1 MKKKLAIGLA
11 LGAVAVAGA
20 AYAAQG
26 VADHDPNRT
35 ITRAEVQ
42 AKAAEMFARMDV
54 NKDGKLDQ
62 ADRDARR
69 MQMFDRMD
77 ANHDGQISRTEF
89 SSFHPMRKSGE
100 GGQAGEHRWGG
111 GQGDHRGGGMRGEHR
126 GGHGIGMMGMA
137 RMADANHDGAI
148 TQAEFTAAALQRF
161 DRMDANHDGQVTR
174 EERQAA
180 RSAMREHWRDRMQGA
195 QGGMQD
201 QQDQDAPP
209 APGE

>member
-11 LGAVAVAGA
+11 LGAMAVAGA
-20 AYAAQG
+20 AYAEQG
-26 VADHDPNRT
+26 VANRDPNRV

-42 AKAAEMFARMDV
+42 AKAAQMFARLDV
-54 NKDGKLDQ
+54 NHDGKLDQ

-77 ANHDGQISRTEF
+77 ANHDGQISRAEF
-89 SSFHPMRKSGE
+89 SSFRPMRAGGE
-100 GGQAGEHRWGG
+100 SGQAGEHRW
-111 GQGDHRGGGMRGEHR
+111 GGMRGEHR
-126 GGHGIGMMGMA
+126 GGHGMGMMGMA

-161 DRMDANHDGQVTR
+161 DRMDTNHDGKLTR

-180 RSAMREHWRDRMQGA
+180 RSAMRDHWRDRMQG
-195 QGGMQD
+195 GMQGED
-201 QQDQDAPP
+201 VPP
-209 APGE
+209 PPGE